1 MSDEDEDFP
10 RDVEKARDPFAR
22 PSDLPP
28 PEDDPEP
35 SDLGALAAGSR
46 PSSPKGLQA
55 VAVARH
61 DDARL
66 DIGALTRESQQ
77 AREAEP
83 EPEPVVRPSAR
94 PQAFVAAKEPE
105 VEWSPRRSA
114 FPAWS
119 GPLAVGFALG
129 LGAGAVLFRTA
140 TPALP
145 PPAAISTPAPVPA
158 PVAMIAPAAVP
169 APTVEA
175 ASAPPAA
182 PATAVEPG
190 ASPVA
195 EPSAARE
202 RTEHEY
208 AAAEPSPRPSIAAGE
223 PVPGPD
229 PALTVTPSAEPD
241 QARPAPVAPVAAPAG
256 PARNMD
262 LLLDEALS
270 EPARQN
276 ELKLQRQA
284 AETQGALPMTPSREQ
299 VEAAV
304 ALLRPAIR
312 GCAMGQSGLATADV
326 VVRPDGSVA
335 AVHISGAPFAGA
347 ASGRCMEGVVRH
359 AKFPRFRK
367 PSFQF
372 RYPFA
377 IQ

>member
-10 RDVEKARDPFAR
+10 RDAEKARDPYAR

-35 SDLGALAAGSR
+35 SDLGALVAGSR
-46 PSSPKGLQA
+46 PSAPKGLKA
-55 VAVARH
+55 VAAH

-66 DIGALTRESQQ
+66 DIGALARASQH
-77 AREAEP
+77 AAEP
-83 EPEPVVRPSAR
+83 EPEPIVRPSAPPR
-94 PQAFVAAKEPE
+94 APLGSAHDPE
-105 VEWSPRRSA
+105 VEWAPRRSA

-119 GPLAVGFALG
+119 APLAVGFALG
-129 LGAGAVLFRTA
+129 LGAGAVLFRA
-140 TPALP
+140 PAPALP
-145 PPAAISTPAPVPA
+145 PPAASSAPALAPV
-158 PVAMIAPAAVP
+158 PVAMIAPAAAPVP
-169 APTVEA
+169 VATIEA
-175 ASAPPAA
+175 APAA
-182 PATAVEPG
+182 PIAPEPG

-195 EPSAARE
+195 GPSAAPE
-202 RTEHEY
+202 RAERDDAPY
-208 AAAEPSPRPSIAAGE
+208 EPSPRPSIAAGE
-223 PVPGPD
+223 PEPVRD

-241 QARPAPVAPVAAPAG
+241 LARPAPGASAAEPAPST

-262 LLLDEALS
+262 SLLDEALS

-284 AETQGALPMTPSREQ
+284 AEAQGALPLTPSREQ
-299 VEAAV
+299 VETAV

-312 GCAMGQSGLATADV
+312 GCAMGQSGLATADI

-335 AVHISGAPFAGA
+335 GVHVSGAPFAGA
-347 ASGRCMEGVVRH
+347 ASGRCMEGVVRR

-367 PSFQF
+367 PSFQI
-372 RYPFA
+372 RYPFS